1 MVEELNANQFLWPR
15 LSIWQ
20 GTVGGCGFYIH
31 TYIVIKSEPLNI
43 NGWSIKLKY
52 MPTDVCAKC
61 ESVCGWLDVYNY
73 GEGKAPAGREL

>member
-1 MVEELNANQFLWPR
+1 MLINFSGRNFQSGRGQSVAVDYL
-15 LSIWQ
+15 
-20 GTVGGCGFYIH
+20 Y
-31 TYIVIKSEPLNI
+31 TYFVIKSEPLNI